1 MEIQTYRYQ
10 INFVCK
16 GDLQKSPGPHAGRA
30 LAVTK
35 IVQNSFKQL
44 ILGQVKKEK
53 KQQQQQTKQKN
64 IRKTTKKHQQKE
76 NK

>member
-1 MEIQTYRYQ
+1 MLDGYRVSSVMNILLKFIGIRMEIQTYRYQ

-35 IVQNSFKQL
+35 IVHNSFK
-44 ILGQVKKEK
+44 
-53 KQQQQQTKQKN
+53 
-64 IRKTTKKHQQKE
+64 
-76 NK
+76 

>member
-1 MEIQTYRYQ
+1 MLDGYRVSSVMNILLKFMGIRIEIQTYRYQ

-35 IVQNSFKQL
+35 IVHNSFK
-44 ILGQVKKEK
+44 
-53 KQQQQQTKQKN
+53 
-64 IRKTTKKHQQKE
+64 
-76 NK
+76 

>member
-1 MEIQTYRYQ
+1 MLDGYRVSSVMNILLKFMGIRMEIQTYRYQ

-35 IVQNSFKQL
+35 IVHNSFK
-44 ILGQVKKEK
+44 
-53 KQQQQQTKQKN
+53 
-64 IRKTTKKHQQKE
+64 
-76 NK
+76 

>member
-1 MEIQTYRYQ
+1 MLDGYRDSSVMNILLKFMGIRMEIQTYRYQ

-35 IVQNSFKQL
+35 IIHNSFK
-44 ILGQVKKEK
+44 
-53 KQQQQQTKQKN
+53 
-64 IRKTTKKHQQKE
+64 
-76 NK
+76 

>member
-1 MEIQTYRYQ
+1 MLDGYRLSSVVNILLKFMGIRMEIQTYRYQ

-35 IVQNSFKQL
+35 IVHNSFK
-44 ILGQVKKEK
+44 
-53 KQQQQQTKQKN
+53 
-64 IRKTTKKHQQKE
+64 
-76 NK
+76 

>member
-1 MEIQTYRYQ
+1 MLDGYRVSSVMNILLKFMGIRMEIQTYRYQ

-35 IVQNSFKQL
+35 IVQNSFK
-44 ILGQVKKEK
+44 
-53 KQQQQQTKQKN
+53 
-64 IRKTTKKHQQKE
+64 
-76 NK
+76 